1 MVQTR
6 VGQVCIY
13 FVPEKADG
21 IFTPQ
26 QITEAGQVAA
36 AGGGYL
42 ELILDLPLGVVV
54 REEFAGE
61 ATRRLVATGLRLSP
75 RGATVRNVAVCP
87 TCDFGHGNYIAEG
100 VLLDQEIAGL
110 EAPKAMHVSTSGC
123 GCDCAMA
130 HLQDIG
136 FTKRANGTHDVFIGG
151 SMYGVPQTGQLL
163 CKGVPGDQMGAV
175 TKHVLAVF
183 EANKRGKLRLGQ
195 IVNRIGIEA
204 FRAGLSYGGTEPL
217 TGDQTSEA

>member
-13 FVPEKADG
+13 FVPARADG

-26 QITEAGQVAA
+26 QIMEAGRVAEE
-36 AGGGYL
+36 GEGYL

-87 TCDFGHGNYIAEG
+87 TCDHGIGDYISEG
-100 VLLDQEIAGL
+100 VQLDAEVAGL
-110 EAPKAMHVSTSGC
+110 AAPKAMHLSAAGC

-136 FTKRANGTHDVFIGG
+136 FVKRSNGLYDVFIGG
-151 SMYGVPQTGQLL
+151 SMYGAPKEGQLL
-163 CKGVPGDQMGAV
+163 CKGVPGEKMGEV
-175 TKHVLAVF
+175 SRHVLSVY
-183 EANKRGKLRLGQ
+183 EQHKRGKWRLGQ
-195 IVNRIGIEA
+195 VLGSVGIEV
-204 FRAGLSYGGTEPL
+204 FRHGLPYGLSSLPG
-217 TGDQTSEA
+217 EA